1 MHLNAPWSE
10 LWLHYLTLV
19 LFTDLSVLC
28 RWTGVTTFL
37 IINYSLKYLK
47 QNTEFLSGHTE
58 TPASHQLTYTTTV
71 KLIITYHA
79 LFLKMS
85 LHTLPPQPIVSHV
98 QSDPEIFMSHQS
110 WICLSSCCCRTN
122 VINVSILLNSH
133 KVIRLYVFV

>member
-1 MHLNAPWSE
+1 MCHLHSVGGALERTMIRIVTP
-10 LWLHYLTLV
+10 
-19 LFTDLSVLC
+19 LFNS
-28 RWTGVTTFL
+28 G
-37 IINYSLKYLK
+37 NYSLKYLK

-110 WICLSSCCCRTN
+110 WICLSSCCCVNRCYY
-122 VINVSILLNSH
+122 VILLDVTLCPFYSF
-133 KVIRLYVFV
+133 YS